1 MVAQRS
7 ASRAP
12 QLLPPCG
19 RALRKRGDGAG
30 RTQSSAMCALAG
42 HRPPAPKA
50 PNPRRV
56 VRERA
61 VDWVLDGRT
70 VGESAD
76 ALGLPVSAGFR
87 FSPAGFAGRSHLSP
101 PPKCGHLQRSAH
113 TFSQGGPSGLAGLP
127 APACIHME
135 LSAEH
140 KYSHFTKFIIPIFNT
155 AIFQ

>member
-30 RTQSSAMCALAG
+30 RRPPVAG

-76 ALGLPVSAGFR
+76 ALGLPVYAGFR
-87 FSPAGFAGRSHLSP
+87 FSPAGFAGLKNAVTCRGL
-101 PPKCGHLQRSAH
+101 LTRFRRA
-113 TFSQGGPSGLAGLP
+113 GLAGWQVHLRLP
-127 APACIHME
+127 A
-135 LSAEH
+135 S
-140 KYSHFTKFIIPIFNT
+140 
-155 AIFQ
+155 

>member
-1 MVAQRS
+1 VVAQRS

-19 RALRKRGDGAG
+19 RALHRRGDTAG
-30 RTQSSAMCALAG
+30 RTQSSAMCSLAG
-42 HRPPAPKA
+42 HLPPAPKA

-87 FSPAGFAGRSHLSP
+87 FSPAGFAG
-101 PPKCGHLQRSAH
+101 LQNAVTCRGLLTRFRRA
-113 TFSQGGPSGLAGLP
+113 GLAGWQVYLRLP
-127 APACIHME
+127 ASIWSSQLNISTRILLNLLFRYLTP
-135 LSAEH
+135 L
-140 KYSHFTKFIIPIFNT
+140 FFNSR
-155 AIFQ
+155 

>member
-19 RALRKRGDGAG
+19 RALRRRGDAAG

-42 HRPPAPKA
+42 HLPPAPKA

-76 ALGLPVSAGFR
+76 ALGLPVSRGLLYILWKLDKPYIFKA
-87 FSPAGFAGRSHLSP
+87 HLA
-101 PPKCGHLQRSAH
+101 Q
-113 TFSQGGPSGLAGLP
+113 LATANMFNIL
-127 APACIHME
+127 IE
-135 LSAEH
+135 LSQ
-140 KYSHFTKFIIPIFNT
+140 HFS
-155 AIFQ
+155 